1 MSINL
6 NYVFVIILVIKI
18 FVAIVSKIFNNLKK
32 VIELYKSMKLIHDTI
47 INTFHIISIL
57 VLTSFK
63 AILTINFIDY
73 KSINYFNVIKIKFI
87 GNSQS
92 TVEIKSHHISIPIF
106 ILGTKNFYDCEI
118 SIINVFT
125 NESRKFKFL
134 IYKSF
139 KNKINIYINN
149 NSNKYFSSE
158 IIFYGEINKVKLK
171 DYECDKFNLNKRL
184 RCTIVN
190 IQETKLLK
198 LIKEIVSIK

>member
-118 SIINVFT
+118 SINSLFDILLSNLYYFINT
-125 NESRKFKFL
+125 YFKAH
-134 IYKSF
+134 
-139 KNKINIYINN
+139 
-149 NSNKYFSSE
+149 
-158 IIFYGEINKVKLK
+158 
-171 DYECDKFNLNKRL
+171 
-184 RCTIVN
+184 
-190 IQETKLLK
+190 
-198 LIKEIVSIK
+198 